1 MTDVPTALEFAHGIH
16 KGVLTTL
23 RRDGRAQLSNVGFA
37 AGPGGSPLVSVTDD
51 RAKTRNV
58 RRDPRCALHVT
69 DSSFAH
75 YVVLDGTASVTP
87 PTVDPHDEVAD
98 ALVAYYRQ
106 LAGEHDDWDEY
117 RAAMAAEGRC
127 LLTLTV
133 TSAYGWLG

>member
-1 MTDVPTALEFAHGIH
+1 MTGIPTALEFAHGIR

-23 RRDGRAQLSNVGFA
+23 RRDGRAQLSNVGFV
-37 AGPGGSPLVSVTDD
+37 AGPDGSPVVSVTDD

-69 DSSFAH
+69 DGSFAH
-75 YVVLDGTASVTP
+75 YVVLDGTAAVTP
-87 PTVDPHDEVAD
+87 AATHPDDDVAD
-98 ALVAYYRQ
+98 ALVAYYRG
-106 LAGEHDDWDEY
+106 LAGEHDDWQQY
-117 RAAMAAEGRC
+117 RAAMVAERRC